1 MPLYFNINGQ
11 KPNGFLPKTSF
22 GLAAERLS
30 CALPRLVPHYGEEKL
45 ELKEKMELLLE
56 KAQIVQMAR
65 EFARS
70 GRGGFENDQGF
81 ADQ

>member
-1 MPLYFNINGQ
+1 MHFNINGQ

-30 CALPRLVPHYGEEKL
+30 CALPRVPHYGEEKL

-65 EFARS
+65 EFA
-70 GRGGFENDQGF
+70 
-81 ADQ
+81 